1 MREIGVT
8 PIYHKTRECK
18 AKTIVNVGGAGSSKS
33 YSIAQLL
40 IEKMATE
47 KNKKIGICRKTFPAL
62 RMTALDLVIGLLK
75 DYGTYDPNKHN
86 KSNNT
91 YTHKTNV
98 IQFFS
103 LDEAEKIKSADF
115 SYIWMEE
122 CNEFSY
128 EDYIVLKLRLR
139 QPTQEGEVNQMFL
152 SCNPVD
158 AHSWVARL
166 CGVK

>member
-40 IEKMATE
+40 IEKLCQE

-62 RMTALDLVIGLLK
+62 RMTALDLVMGLLK
-75 DYGTYDPNKHN
+75 DYGIYNPNNHN

-91 YTHKTNV
+91 YSHNSNQ

-103 LDEAEKIKSADF
+103 LDE
-115 SYIWMEE
+115 
-122 CNEFSY
+122 
-128 EDYIVLKLRLR
+128 V
-139 QPTQEGEVNQMFL
+139 
-152 SCNPVD
+152 
-158 AHSWVARL
+158 
-166 CGVK
+166 